1 MFASALL
8 FLAVLIPAGFIL
20 NSKSLPDKLIKLL
33 LAFSGAYLLGL
44 CFMHLLP
51 EVYQAGVNKIG
62 LWILLGFVIQLLLEF
77 LSQGVEH
84 GHAHTS
90 TQFGKYFPLVLL
102 ISLSLHSI
110 TEIFSLHF
118 EGAAHH
124 HHHESIGLVS
134 GFVLHKIPV
143 AITLASIFK
152 KSALTKTQTWLSITV
167 FGLSAPLG
175 IFLGEYLKTEA
186 LVGPNFFAI
195 ITSIAVGI
203 ILHISTTILFESNQ
217 GHRFNY
223 AKFGTV
229 ALGLALSYFLV

>member
-1 MFASALL
+1 VLASTLL
-8 FLAVLIPAGFIL
+8 FLAVVIPAAFIL
-20 NSKSLPDKLIKLL
+20 KSKTLSDKLVKLL

-51 EVYQAGVNKIG
+51 EVYQAGVTKIG

-84 GHAHTS
+84 GHAHHS

-118 EGAAHH
+118 DGAQHH
-124 HHHESIGLVS
+124 HHSDSIGLVS
-134 GFVLHKIPV
+134 GFILHKIPV
-143 AITLASIFK
+143 AITLASIFS
-152 KSALTKTQTWLSITV
+152 KSALSKAQQWGGIIL

-175 IFLGEYLKTEA
+175 IFIGEYLKQED

-195 ITSIAVGI
+195 VTSISVGI

-229 ALGLALSYFLV
+229 ALGLMLSYFLV